1 MQKSERSHWIREQQM
16 VASLGMI
23 SSLCARQCRAI
34 AAACLRLRRDP
45 IYEDVLEWDAGRLA
59 LIATKLLED
68 PLKEKGA
75 QVLELA
81 VTRKLLLQILDRK
94 EVVIWLARDHP
105 ETLSILLA
113 ATDFDSLSMSDP
125 EGVDSPPAPARERRT
140 RGLRSKP
147 SKTGVYLP
155 GAKD

>member
-1 MQKSERSHWIREQQM
+1 MQKSESNHWIREQQM

-45 IYEDVLEWDAGRLA
+45 IYEDVLGRDAKRLA
-59 LIATKLLED
+59 LVATKLLEETA
-68 PLKEKGA
+68 KVQGA

-94 EVVIWLARDHP
+94 DVIVWLARDHP

-113 ATDFDSLSMSDP
+113 ATDFDGLGMSGLEDEDTPPSNAGRRRRRSL
-125 EGVDSPPAPARERRT
+125 RWN
-140 RGLRSKP
+140 
-147 SKTGVYLP
+147 
-155 GAKD
+155 

>member
-16 VASLGMI
+16 IASLGMI

-45 IYEDVLEWDAGRLA
+45 IYEDVLGWDARRLA
-59 LIATKLLED
+59 LVATKLLEE
-68 PLKEKGA
+68 PAKVQGA

-81 VTRKLLLQILDRK
+81 VTRKLLLQMLDRK
-94 EVVIWLARDHP
+94 EVIVWLARDHP

-113 ATDFDSLSMSDP
+113 ATDFDGLGMAVIEDEDP
-125 EGVDSPPAPARERRT
+125 LPAHADMRRK
-140 RGLRSKP
+140 RNLGRK
-147 SKTGVYLP
+147 
-155 GAKD
+155 